1 MKNVA
6 KVANVADYFRTPKRR
21 QFFGGE
27 ELVAYDCNQ
36 LLTFEENFAHSDLGS
51 RDGKVPLSV
60 LVHVWWKMRDS
71 WERVMLALP
80 PGPDREEMKAL
91 LAERYAVMEG
101 FRAKARNLI
110 RLKEVEGNA

>member
-36 LLTFEENFAHSDLGS
+36 LLTFEENFAHSDLEPIP
-51 RDGKVPLSV
+51 KVVESDESFV
-60 LVHVWWKMRDS
+60 I
-71 WERVMLALP
+71 
-80 PGPDREEMKAL
+80 
-91 LAERYAVMEG
+91 RYAAPESSTG
-101 FRAKARNLI
+101 GCRD
-110 RLKEVEGNA
+110 VET